1 MSAFEG
7 SWIASA
13 VIRAATASEWSA
25 ATISGWIV
33 VIRSVS
39 ISSNPWFAIVSASLN
54 PARTLAALSRL
65 SASETSCE
73 GLTPGSLP
81 CASAVSAVPTSVA
94 IWGEVP
100 PETVPTPWRVG
111 SRLPFH
117 ASTAASF
124 CACAD
129 AAFDAL
135 RCLSMPS

>member
-1 MSAFEG
+1 M
-7 SWIASA
+7 
-13 VIRAATASEWSA
+13 
-25 ATISGWIV
+25 ISGWIV

-54 PARTLAALSRL
+54 PARVFAALSRL
-65 SASETSCE
+65 SASETSCA
-73 GLTPGSLP
+73 GFTPASLP
-81 CASAVSAVPTSVA
+81 FASAASAVPTSVA
-94 IWGEVP
+94 IWGVAP
-100 PETVPTPWRVG
+100 PETVPTVCRVG
-111 SRLPFH
+111 SRFPFH